1 MIIGIDQS
9 FKNNAFCI
17 FNNLGELVDFDVI
30 KSKKVTDDTSYE
42 ERILEITEALFEKL
56 ERHNIRHISLEGL
69 SMAKNSITARPLAGL
84 FYYLCI
90 EFKKRGISYS
100 VIPPTTVKKFAV
112 KGNAKKE
119 EMFEVLP
126 QDIKE
131 QFLERGFKKTTGLFD
146 LTDAYFIGKY
156 TLRHGI

>member
-9 FKNNAFCI
+9 FTNNAFCI

-69 SMAKNSITARPLAGL
+69 SMAKNSITARHLAGL

-156 TLRHGI
+156 TLRHEI